1 MDRSIKGTG
10 EKIFQVIICVI
21 LFILSVNAVMPFL
34 LLISS
39 SVTAED
45 ALLRYGY
52 SFWPTKF
59 SGYAYKYLFVTNR
72 SKILRAYAITVI
84 VTIIGTSL
92 HLMTAP
98 MFAYPLSRKDYK
110 RRGVISFL
118 VIFTMLFNG
127 GMVAGYIIWTQVFHI
142 KNTFFALLFPG
153 LLMGA
158 FNIILYKSSMAV
170 NIHPSLIE
178 AARLDGAGEFYIYL
192 KIVLPLSLPILASL
206 GLMCGIGYWNDWMN
220 GMYYITDSRLYS
232 LQLLLNSILNNIKA
246 LSQIAE
252 SGGSNIDVKDMPS
265 TGIRMAMAVIGT
277 LPIMA
282 LYPFFQKAFVA
293 GITLGGVKE

>member
-10 EKIFQVIICVI
+10 EKIFQVVICVI
-21 LFILSVNAVMPFL
+21 LFILSVCAVMPFV

-39 SVTAED
+39 SFTAED

-52 SFWPTKF
+52 GFWPSKF
-59 SGYAYKYLFVTNR
+59 SAYAYKYLFVTNR
-72 SKILRAYAITVI
+72 DKIFRAYAITVI

-92 HLMTAP
+92 HLLVAP
-98 MFAYPLSRKDYK
+98 MLAYPLSRKDYK
-110 RRGVISFL
+110 RRGIFSFMVL
-118 VIFTMLFNG
+118 FTMLFNG
-127 GMVAGYIIWTQVFHI
+127 GMVSAYIIWTQVFHI
-142 KNTFFALLFPG
+142 KNTFFALLFPS
-153 LLMGA
+153 LLLGA
-158 FNIILYKSSMAV
+158 FNIILYRSSMAV

-178 AARLDGAGEFYIYL
+178 AARLDGAGEFYIYV
-192 KIVLPLSLPILASL
+192 KIVLPLSLPILAAL

-220 GMYYITDSRLYS
+220 GMYYITDSKLYS

-246 LSQIAE
+246 LSQIAD
-252 SGGSNIDVKDMPS
+252 SSTSIDVKDMPS

-277 LPIMA
+277 LPIMI